1 MLTGSPLRRQ
11 QTTRIRSRLAFVL
24 VSIWLVNYTKVSIV
38 TALYVV
44 FLILL
49 NLLLCNMSQIMIP
62 YDYPGFVTD
71 LTYLVEKNYIPM
83 SRIDDAVRRILRVKF
98 TLGLFES
105 PYADHS
111 LVDEIGKKVSHLL
124 RDKIYCDKIFGA

>member
-1 MLTGSPLRRQ
+1 
-11 QTTRIRSRLAFVL
+11 
-24 VSIWLVNYTKVSIV
+24 
-38 TALYVV
+38 
-44 FLILL
+44 
-49 NLLLCNMSQIMIP
+49 MSQIMIP

-71 LTYLVEKNYIPM
+71 LTYLVENNCIPM

-98 TLGLFES
+98 TLGLFEN
-105 PYADHS
+105 PYADLS